1 MKNESDGTATKK
13 KNVDFLKE
21 LDRKYVEELDYT
33 RHMNETVTQEEN
45 TNFFSG
51 LRAMLAEQ

>member
-1 MKNESDGTATKK
+1 MGPKADLRAEP
-13 KNVDFLKE
+13 FLKE
-21 LDRKYVEELDYT
+21 LDRKFVHEMDYS

-51 LRAMLAEQ
+51 LRAMLADG